1 MTASSMIPK
10 DHPCRIAWNSYKET
24 DEYKNTRKWAL
35 HDEHVDGSLW
45 AAFENGFRAALNER
59 GANVQPKP

>member
-10 DHPCRIAWNSYKET
+10 DHPCKIAWNSYKET

-45 AAFENGFRAALNER
+45 AAFENGFRAALNKR
-59 GANVQPKP
+59 DANVQPKP